1 MKLWKK
7 NSSHHQI
14 NAIIYKIRS
23 CRIIM
28 TRAADLL
35 RRLSKEGILVPEQVK
50 KAILKVDLEH
60 FTDYDVAP
68 FYADR
73 PVPYIESNSGNI
85 KTISAPHMIITLLHH
100 MELAVGQEIIVIGC
114 KGGYLSA
121 LIATIVGE
129 NGRVNVLDPST
140 EVVNHAKERLSHW
153 PTVEIRAVEDLE
165 VAPIAFPGE
174 FNRVIMTGQIES
186 IPQWIKSRVC
196 DGGFVIAPLGD
207 IDSQNLMKIE
217 FQENI
222 ELETNLGNVC
232 FGPIDLD
239 SNQNNHL
246 NPKELADLIELSIE
260 TCEELEIIDYEEL
273 HSLQDLVA
281 KLNNLPD
288 DTPPIGEGG
297 IPVSDHPMVK
307 LLWHYSPSFLRLWPI
322 IQVMLH
328 PMISNFDLN
337 TWNRFDDDEN
347 IDW

>member
-1 MKLWKK
+1 
-7 NSSHHQI
+7 
-14 NAIIYKIRS
+14 
-23 CRIIM
+23 M

-35 RRLSKEGILVPEQVK
+35 RRLSKEGFIVPEQVK
-50 KAILKVDLEH
+50 KAMLKVDIED

-73 PVPYIESNSGNI
+73 PVPYIESDSGNI

-100 MELAVGQEIIVIGC
+100 MELALGQEIIVIGC

-129 NGRVNVLDPST
+129 DGRVNVLDPSS

-153 PTVEIRAVEDLE
+153 PTIEIRSVEDLDI
-165 VAPIAFPGE
+165 APVAFPGE
-174 FNRVIMTGQIES
+174 FNRVILTGQIEA
-186 IPQWIKSRVC
+186 IPEWIKSRVS

-217 FQENI
+217 FQDNI

-239 SNQNNHL
+239 STDNTHL
-246 NPKELADLIELSIE
+246 HPKELADLIELSIE

-273 HSLQDLVA
+273 QSLQDLVA

-288 DTPPIGEGG
+288 ETPPIGEGG
-297 IPVSDHPMVK
+297 IPISEHPMVK

-328 PMISNFDLN
+328 PMISNFNLH
-337 TWNRFDDDEN
+337 TWNQIDDDED